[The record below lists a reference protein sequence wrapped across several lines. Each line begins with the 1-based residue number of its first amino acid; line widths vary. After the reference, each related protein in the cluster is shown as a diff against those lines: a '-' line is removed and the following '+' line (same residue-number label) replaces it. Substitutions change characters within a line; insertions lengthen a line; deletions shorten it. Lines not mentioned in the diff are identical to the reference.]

1 MMFRSACTRKLP
13 NYGATHAV
21 TDAFLRC
28 GLRRGRR
35 ALSLQLQIWA
45 ELLMADLIVIAYDTE
60 ATAEAARK
68 KLFELQKEYLIE
80 LGDAVV
86 AVRQPDGSVKLNQLV
101 NMTAAGAVSGG
112 MWGALIGLLFLN
124 PLLGAAVG
132 AGAGALSGRFTDV
145 GIDDN
150 FVKEAASAL
159 RPGQAALCVLVRK
172 VTADKVL
179 PAMATFGGKVLSTN
193 LSTEQE
199 AKLQEA
205 LKA

>member
-1 MMFRSACTRKLP
+1 
-13 NYGATHAV
+13 
-21 TDAFLRC
+21 
-28 GLRRGRR
+28 
-35 ALSLQLQIWA
+35 
-45 ELLMADLIVIAYDTE
+45 MANLIIIAYDSE

-68 KLFELQKEYLIE
+68 KLFELEKEYLIE

-86 AVRQPDGSVKLNQLV
+86 AVRQPDGQVKLNQLV
-101 NMTAAGAVSGG
+101 NMTAAGAASGA
-112 MWGALIGLLFLN
+112 MWGALIGLVFLN

-132 AGAGALSGRFTDV
+132 AGAGALSGRYKDI

-150 FVKEAASAL
+150 FMKEAAGAL
-159 RPGQAALCVLVRK
+159 GPGQAALCVLVRK

-179 PAMATFGGKVLSTN
+179 PVMAAFGGKVLSTN
-193 LSTEQE
+193 LSNEQE